1 MARREALAALDLQ
14 RRNYRVVYN
23 SASLAGQLAAVHGGL
38 AVAVLTRC
46 SVPPDLLALQQKH
59 GLPTLGSMEVAVV
72 RSKASKG
79 HGAVDAMHA
88 QMLQTL
94 CGTT

>member
-38 AVAVLTRC
+38 AVAMLTRC
-46 SVPPDLLALQQKH
+46 SVPPDLLVLQQKH
-59 GLPTLGSMEVAVV
+59 GLPALGAMEVAVV

-79 HGAVDAMHA
+79 HGTVDAMYA

-94 CGTT
+94 SGTA